1 MNNLPLPLFPP
12 INFEERR
19 IISKKLIN
27 GKPIEDIDLEYVKT
41 PVNASLV
48 GHINGKKVYSKSNF
62 SLSNC
67 QRRKLHPERRKTER
81 RRRNPERKRRKTER
95 RRRNPERKRGKTER
109 RKKAKKQ
116 GK

>member
-67 QRRKLHPERRKTER
+67 QRRQSQPERRKT
-81 RRRNPERKRRKTER
+81 ERKRRKTER
-95 RRRNPERKRGKTER
+95 R
-109 RKKAKKQ
+109 KKQ
-116 GK
+116 KKNSKKTQ

>member
-67 QRRKLHPERRKTER
+67 QRRKSHPERRKTK
-81 RRRNPERKRRKTER
+81 RRRNPEKKRGKTE

-109 RKKAKKQ
+109 RKKQRNKVNN
-116 GK
+116 

>member
-48 GHINGKKVYSKSNF
+48 GHINGKNVYSKSNF

-67 QRRKLHPERRKTER
+67 QRRQSEPERKKTK
-81 RRRNPERKRRKTER
+81 KRRKTER
-95 RRRNPERKRGKTER
+95 KRRGKTER
-109 RKKAKKQ
+109 RKKQKKTE
-116 GK
+116 KKHSK